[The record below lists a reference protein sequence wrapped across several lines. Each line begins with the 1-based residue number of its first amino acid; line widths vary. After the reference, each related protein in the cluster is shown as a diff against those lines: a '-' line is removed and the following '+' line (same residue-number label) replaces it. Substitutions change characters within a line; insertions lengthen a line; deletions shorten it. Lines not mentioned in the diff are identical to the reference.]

1 MTINN
6 RGGSLK
12 IVSRVS
18 DKNSGDIGHPIQY
31 DDVVKNQWYIKVG
44 IDTTDSGA
52 KNKDTIYSYFL
63 NQGTSGLGNASPR
76 SYIKRKSDERKQD
89 DTTYRLRYVIPAAT
103 GVAVARPPKV
113 GYVLQESNT
122 SIGSTT
128 AEIQTYFG
136 SENFTN
142 VAQQRNFSFIA
153 NANYSSSSANVI
165 TEMPHNLSVGSL
177 VEVINAKSSVNTT
190 GAGNSGFNGHSES
203 QVISSAREFTVGM
216 YNRSW
221 YIYCN

>member
-1 MTINN
+1 M
-6 RGGSLK
+6 
-12 IVSRVS
+12 
-18 DKNSGDIGHPIQY
+18 
-31 DDVVKNQWYIKVG
+31 
-44 IDTTDSGA
+44 
-52 KNKDTIYSYFL
+52 
-63 NQGTSGLGNASPR
+63 
-76 SYIKRKSDERKQD
+76 
-89 DTTYRLRYVIPAAT
+89 IPAAT

-153 NANYSSSSANVI
+153 NANYSSSSANII

-177 VEVINAKSSVNTT
+177 VEVINAKSGNNST
-190 GAGNSGFNGHSES
+190 GAGNSGFNGTFR
-203 QVISSAREFTVGM
+203 VTGISSAREFTVGM
-216 YNRSW
+216 STDPGTFTVIDTITRDTTLPHFKRKDYKTTYYIQDTEEVQRVYYWNTRW
-221 YIYCN
+221 YLLYLPY